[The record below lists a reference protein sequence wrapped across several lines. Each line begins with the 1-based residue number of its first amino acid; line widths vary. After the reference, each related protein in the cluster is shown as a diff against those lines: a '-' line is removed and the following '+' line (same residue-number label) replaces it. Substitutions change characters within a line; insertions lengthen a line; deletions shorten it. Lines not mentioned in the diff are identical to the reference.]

1 MNRKVI
7 ARLTAVLLAVVL
19 VLSLAGCSSAD
30 KTSVTAEEN
39 ASAVSETMTETS
51 PKPAKEKSAKK
62 TKKLPSVSDVSET
75 TAGQTGTSSTK
86 RPAPLR
92 IQSRK

>member
-62 TKKLPSVSDVSET
+62 TKKLPSVPDARMNRCQKNLLAET
-75 TAGQTGTSSTK
+75 EKPPQSGCDTAG
-86 RPAPLR
+86 
-92 IQSRK
+92 